1 MDTVIGL
8 FVSPSGTLYA
18 HVQGGR
24 CRPAT
29 AWEMRHCVA
38 SAPKHPAGFAAAFP
52 TLGAWMTTPEIPF
65 PLLSTG
71 TAN

>member
-8 FVSPSGTLYA
+8 FVTSNGALYA
-18 HVQGGR
+18 RVQGGH

-29 AWEMRHCVA
+29 DWEKHHCVA
-38 SAPKHPAGFAAAFP
+38 SAPKAPAGFADAFP
-52 TLGAWMTTPEIPF
+52 NLGAWMTKPEVPF
-65 PLLSTG
+65 PLLPTG